1 MVGGR
6 IGRPHGTGEYGGSAI
21 LPPMFSESVDRMDS
35 VYLFKLLWA
44 VCDSEDDGREEA
56 IDSMNG
62 DTERLERLMS
72 VLEVNGCVGDGMYP
86 TVAGIETWVHMPIRF
101 VNMVRMRNGTFLSG
115 VLVRGVG
122 DLGIQSLPDGIG
134 CIAGRLSS
142 GGPEVFGSCDK
153 DIVNN
158 SIWMMG
164 YSKMG
169 TEDIMVM
176 FVAEDAEK
184 AVDRCLS
191 VALEIASR
199 IG

>member
-101 VNMVRMRNGTFLSG
+101 VNTVRMRNGTFLSG

-122 DLGIQSLPDGIG
+122 GLGIQSLPDGIG
-134 CIAGRLSS
+134 CIAGRLSF
-142 GGPEVFGSCDK
+142 GGPEVSGSCDK

-164 YSKMG
+164 YSRMG

-176 FVAEDAEK
+176 FVAEDAEE
-184 AVDRCLS
+184 AVDQCLS

>member
-1 MVGGR
+1 
-6 IGRPHGTGEYGGSAI
+6 
-21 LPPMFSESVDRMDS
+21 
-35 VYLFKLLWA
+35 
-44 VCDSEDDGREEA
+44 
-56 IDSMNG
+56 
-62 DTERLERLMS
+62 
-72 VLEVNGCVGDGMYP
+72 MYP

-101 VNMVRMRNGTFLSG
+101 VNTVRMRNGTFLSG

-122 DLGIQSLPDGIG
+122 GLGIQSLPDGIG
-134 CIAGRLSS
+134 CIAGRLSF
-142 GGPEVFGSCDK
+142 GGPKVSGSCDK

-164 YSKMG
+164 YSRMG

-176 FVAEDAEK
+176 FVAEDAEE

-199 IG
+199 IR